1 MKALMFFASVPQWL
15 ALKALGRL
23 NRRLFYSGPLA
34 TVRLVDIPEPELPSP
49 EWVRVKTLMTGF
61 CASDLNL
68 LMLKD
73 SPTASPFTSLPA
85 VMGHEICGE
94 IAGMGPDV
102 DGMAVGDRA
111 AIAPALSCVARGIK
125 PVCRPCASGM
135 FAACEN
141 YTGGNLAPGMFIGI
155 CSETGGGFGPCLVAH
170 KSQVFKLP
178 PGTPPQVGALIE
190 PLSVALQAVANNMP
204 ETGDQVLVIGGG
216 VIGSLIVQAIR
227 GLDIDCRI
235 TVAEKSAFA
244 ADLCQK
250 AGADRVI
257 TDGDI
262 LRHAVEITG
271 AVRYRPMM
279 GQDLLMGGFDRIFD
293 AVADSGTL
301 NTAMRCLR
309 AEGVMSQVGIG
320 HNVKLDLT
328 PLWLKMQTIKGVY
341 GCSHMTYEGEKR
353 HMFEVAIDLVSKKKV
368 TLAGMVTHT
377 FVLDDFKKMI
387 ETNMSKERHGAI
399 KTVVTFET

>member
-1 MKALMFFASVPQWL
+1 MKALVFFVSVPQWL
-15 ALKALGRL
+15 ALQVLGRVQ
-23 NRRLFYSGPLA
+23 RRLFYSGPLA

-49 EWVRVKTLMTGF
+49 EWVGIKTLMTGF

-73 SPTASPFTSLPA
+73 SPTASPFASFPA

-94 IAGMGPDV
+94 IAEMGADV
-102 DGMAVGDRA
+102 DGMAVGDRVA
-111 AIAPALSCVARGIK
+111 VAPGLSCIPRGIE
-125 PVCRPCASGM
+125 PVCGPCASGI

-141 YTGGNLAPGMFIGI
+141 YAEGNLAPGMFIGI
-155 CSETGGGFGPCLVAH
+155 CSQTGGGFSPYLVAH
-170 KSQVFKLP
+170 KSQIFKLP
-178 PGTPPQVGALIE
+178 PGTPPRVGALVE

-227 GLDIDCRI
+227 ALDMDCTI
-235 TVAEKSAFA
+235 TVAEKSTFA
-244 ADLCQK
+244 ADLCK
-250 AGADRVI
+250 EVGADRVI

-262 LRHAVEITG
+262 LGHAVEITG
-271 AVRYRPMM
+271 AVRYKPMM
-279 GQDLLMGGFDRIFD
+279 GPDLLMGGFDRIFD
-293 AVADSGTL
+293 AVANSATL
-301 NTAMRCLR
+301 NTAMRCLK
-309 AEGVMSQVGIG
+309 AQGVISQVGIG

-368 TLAGMVTHT
+368 NLAHMVTHT

-387 ETNMSKERHGAI
+387 ETNMSKESHRAV
-399 KTVVTFET
+399 KTAVTFET